1 MTGTPEPW
9 VLVCGGFHLKGGM
22 DRANAA
28 LATFL
33 ASRGHRVHLV
43 AHEVDPTLTAME
55 GVTTHVVARPG
66 GSYFLG
72 YSRLHRHGRIVA
84 RAVQAKSPD
93 ARVVVNGGNCS
104 WPDIN
109 WVHYVHHAWRPS
121 GSGRGSWFKFRTALE
136 SSLARRSELRSL
148 SKARVVIANSQ
159 RTRADIIDQ
168 LGIPAARVH
177 TVYLGSDAEWKE
189 VTPRMRAQ
197 ARERLGCGGEGPVA
211 AFVGGLGRDD
221 RKGFDTMLAAW
232 IVLCADPGWDVDLL
246 VAGGGREVESWKDRV
261 ERAGLA
267 RRIRMLG
274 FTERIDEVLAAS
286 DVLVSPV
293 RYEAYGLNVHEAICC
308 GVPAIVSACAGVAER
323 YPAQLGGLLL
333 RDPDDVGE
341 LVERMRAWRQS
352 IDAWKEAVKPL
363 TSEFRSRSWETMAQE
378 FVALAQNSADSTIN

>member
-1 MTGTPEPW
+1 MKGTPEPW
-9 VLVCGGFHLKGGM
+9 VLVAGGLHLKGGM

-33 ASRGHRVHLV
+33 ASRGHRVDLV
-43 AHEVDPTLTAME
+43 AHEVAPTLTAME
-55 GVTTHVVARPG
+55 GVTTHIVARPG
-66 GSYFLG
+66 GSFFLG
-72 YSRLHRHGRIVA
+72 DAMLHRRGRMVA

-93 ARVVVNGGNCS
+93 ARVVVNGGNCT

-121 GSGRGSWFKFRTALE
+121 GSGRGSWFKLRTAFE
-136 SSLARRSELRSL
+136 GSLARRSELRSL

-159 RTRADIIDQ
+159 RTRADIIDY

-177 TVYLGSDAEWKE
+177 TVYLGSNPDWHE
-189 VTPRMRAQ
+189 VTPRLRAQ
-197 ARERLGCGGEGPVA
+197 ARARLGCGGEGPVA

-232 IVLCADPGWDVDLL
+232 TILCADPQWDVDLI
-246 VAGGGREVESWKDRV
+246 VAGGGRGVESWTHRV

-267 RRIRMLG
+267 HRIRMLG
-274 FTERIDEVLAAS
+274 FTERVDEVLAAA

-308 GVPAIVSACAGVAER
+308 GVPAIVSGCAGVAER

-333 RDPDDVGE
+333 RDPGDAGE
-341 LVERMRAWRQS
+341 LVERMRGWRQS
-352 IDAWKEAVKPL
+352 VDAWRESVKPL
-363 TSEFRSRSWETMAQE
+363 TAEFRSRSWEAMAKE
-378 FVALAQNSADSTIN
+378 FVTLVQNSTDHD

>member
-1 MTGTPEPW
+1 MKGTPEPW

-43 AHEVDPTLTAME
+43 GHEVDPTLTAME
-55 GVTTHVVARPG
+55 GVTAHVVARPG
-66 GSYFLG
+66 GCTFSDTRAT
-72 YSRLHRHGRIVA
+72 SARPEVA
-84 RAVQAKSPD
+84 QAVQAKSPD

-136 SSLARRSELRSL
+136 SWLARRSELRSL

-168 LGIPAARVH
+168 LGIPAARVL

-197 ARERLGCGGEGPVA
+197 ARDGLA
-211 AFVGGLGRDD
+211 AARGSSRGICRRTRTRY

-232 IVLCADPGWDVDLL
+232 IVLCADPEWDVDLL
-246 VAGGGREVESWKDRV
+246 VAGGGREVQSWKVSSRTS
-261 ERAGLA
+261 RPCAS
-267 RRIRMLG
+267 IRCW
-274 FTERIDEVLAAS
+274 AS
-286 DVLVSPV
+286 PSD
-293 RYEAYGLNVHEAICC
+293 
-308 GVPAIVSACAGVAER
+308 
-323 YPAQLGGLLL
+323 
-333 RDPDDVGE
+333 
-341 LVERMRAWRQS
+341 
-352 IDAWKEAVKPL
+352 
-363 TSEFRSRSWETMAQE
+363 
-378 FVALAQNSADSTIN
+378 

>member
-1 MTGTPEPW
+1 MKGTLEPW

-43 AHEVDPTLTAME
+43 AHEVAPNLAAME

-72 YSRLHRHGRIVA
+72 YSTLDRRGRMVA
-84 RAVQAKSPD
+84 RAVKAQSPD
-93 ARVVVNGGNCS
+93 ARVVVNGGNCN

-121 GSGRGSWFKFRTALE
+121 GAGRGSWFKFRTALE

-148 SKARVVIANSQ
+148 SEARVIIANSQ
-159 RTRADIIDQ
+159 RTRTDIVD
-168 LGIPAARVH
+168 LGIPAARAQ
-177 TVYLGSDAEWKE
+177 TVYLGSNPEWQE

-197 ARERLGCGGEGPVA
+197 SRERLGCGREGPVA

-221 RKGFDTMLAAW
+221 RKGFDTMLSAW
-232 IVLCADPGWDVDLL
+232 TMLCADPRWDVDLL
-246 VAGGGREVESWKDRV
+246 VAGGGREVESWKGRV
-261 ERAGLA
+261 ENAGLA

-274 FTERIDEVLAAS
+274 FTERVEEVLAAS

-333 RDPDDVGE
+333 RDPGDAGE
-341 LVERMRAWRQS
+341 LVEKMRGWRRS
-352 IDAWKEAVKPL
+352 IDTWKESVKPL
-363 TSEFRSRSWETMAQE
+363 TAEFRSRSWETMAQE
-378 FVALAQNSADSTIN
+378 IVALVQNSADRN

>member
-1 MTGTPEPW
+1 MKGTLEPW

-33 ASRGHRVHLV
+33 ASRGHRVDLV
-43 AHEVDPTLTAME
+43 AHEVDPALTAME
-55 GVTTHVVARPG
+55 GVTSHVVARPG

-72 YSRLHRHGRIVA
+72 YSTLHRHGRIVA

-93 ARVVVNGGNCS
+93 ARVVVNGGNCN

-121 GSGRGSWFKFRTALE
+121 GSGRGTWFKFRTALE
-136 SSLARRSELRSL
+136 SALARRSELRSL
-148 SKARVVIANSQ
+148 SKARVVIANSE
-159 RTRADIIDQ
+159 RTRADIIN

-177 TVYLGSDAEWKE
+177 TVYLGSNPEWQE
-189 VTPRMRAQ
+189 VAPRMRAQ
-197 ARERLGCGGEGPVA
+197 ARERLGCGIEGPVA

-221 RKGFDTMLAAW
+221 RKGFDTMVAAW
-232 IVLCADPGWDVDLL
+232 IILCADTRWDVDLV

-267 RRIRMLG
+267 HRVRMLG
-274 FTERIDEVLAAS
+274 FTERVDEVLAAS

-333 RDPDDVGE
+333 RDPGDVGE

-352 IDAWKEAVKPL
+352 IDAWKELVKPL
-363 TSEFRSRSWETMAQE
+363 MAEFRSRSWDTMAQE
-378 FVALAQNSADSTIN
+378 FVTLAQNSADKIN

>member
-1 MTGTPEPW
+1 MKGTLEPW

-33 ASRGHRVHLV
+33 VSRGHRVHLV
-43 AHEVDPTLTAME
+43 AHEIAPSLAAME
-55 GVTTHVVARPG
+55 GVTTHFVAKPG
-66 GSYFLG
+66 GSFFLG
-72 YSRLHRHGRIVA
+72 YSTLHRRGRMVA

-121 GSGRGSWFKFRTALE
+121 GAGRGPWFKFRTALE
-136 SSLARRSELRSL
+136 SWTARRSELRSL

-159 RTRADIIDQ
+159 RTRADIIDH
-168 LGIPAARVH
+168 LGIPAERVH
-177 TVYLGSDAEWKE
+177 TVYLGSNPEWQPA
-189 VTPRMRAQ
+189 TTRIRAQ
-197 ARERLGCGGEGPVA
+197 ARERLGCGREGPVA

-221 RKGFDTMLAAW
+221 RKGFDTTLAAW
-232 IVLCADPGWDVDLL
+232 IILCADPRWDVDLI
-246 VAGGGREVESWKDRV
+246 VAGGGREVETWKSRV
-261 ERAGLA
+261 ARAGLA
-267 RRIRMLG
+267 HRVRMLG
-274 FTERIDEVLAAS
+274 FTERVDEVLAAA

-341 LVERMRAWRQS
+341 LVEKMRGWRQS
-352 IDAWKEAVKPL
+352 IDALKESVKPL
-363 TSEFRSRSWETMAQE
+363 TAEFRSRSWETMAQE
-378 FVALAQNSADSTIN
+378 FVALAQNSLDTIK

>member
-1 MTGTPEPW
+1 MKGTLEPW

-33 ASRGHRVHLV
+33 SSRGHRVHLV
-43 AHEVDPTLTAME
+43 AHEVAPSLAAME
-55 GVTTHVVARPG
+55 GVTTHIVARPG

-72 YSRLHRHGRIVA
+72 YSTLHRRGRMVA
-84 RAVQAKSPD
+84 RAVKAKSPD

-121 GSGRGSWFKFRTALE
+121 GAGRGTWFKFRTAVE
-136 SSLARRSELRSL
+136 STLARRSELRSL
-148 SKARVVIANSQ
+148 SEARVIVANSE
-159 RTRADIIDQ
+159 RTRGDIID

-177 TVYLGSDAEWKE
+177 TVYLGSNPEWQPA
-189 VTPRMRAQ
+189 TPRMRAQ
-197 ARERLGCGGEGPVA
+197 ARERLGCGREGPVA

-221 RKGFDTMLAAW
+221 RKGFDTMLSAW
-232 IVLCADPGWDVDLL
+232 TMLCADPQWDVDLL
-246 VAGGGREVESWKDRV
+246 VAGGGREVDSWKSRV

-267 RRIRMLG
+267 HRIRMLG
-274 FTERIDEVLAAS
+274 FTERVDEVLAAS

-323 YPAQLGGLLL
+323 YPAQLSGWLL

-341 LVERMRAWRQS
+341 LVERMRGWRQS
-352 IDAWKEAVKPL
+352 IDSWKESVKPL
-363 TSEFRSRSWETMAQE
+363 MAEFRSRSWETMAQE
-378 FVALAQNSADSTIN
+378 FVALAQNSADPIN

>member
-1 MTGTPEPW
+1 M
-9 VLVCGGFHLKGGM
+9 
-22 DRANAA
+22 
-28 LATFL
+28 
-33 ASRGHRVHLV
+33 
-43 AHEVDPTLTAME
+43 
-55 GVTTHVVARPG
+55 
-66 GSYFLG
+66 
-72 YSRLHRHGRIVA
+72 VA

-121 GSGRGSWFKFRTALE
+121 GAGRGAWFKFRTAVE
-136 SSLARRSELRSL
+136 STLARRSELRSL
-148 SKARVVIANSQ
+148 SEARIIIANSQ
-159 RTRADIIDQ
+159 RTRGDIID

-177 TVYLGSDAEWKE
+177 TVYLGSNPEWQP

-197 ARERLGCGGEGPVA
+197 ARERLGCGREGPVA

-232 IVLCADPGWDVDLL
+232 ISLCADPRWDVDLL
-246 VAGGGREVESWKDRV
+246 VAGGGREVESWKYRV

-267 RRIRMLG
+267 HRIRMLG
-274 FTERIDEVLAAS
+274 FTERVDEVLAAS

-341 LVERMRAWRQS
+341 LVERMRGWRQS
-352 IDAWKEAVKPL
+352 IDAWKESVKPL
-363 TSEFRSRSWETMAQE
+363 TAEFRSRSWETMAQE
-378 FVALAQNSADSTIN
+378 FVALAQNSADHD

>member
-1 MTGTPEPW
+1 MKGTLEPW

-43 AHEVDPTLTAME
+43 AHEVAPTVAAME
-55 GVTTHVVARPG
+55 GMTTHLVARPG

-72 YSRLHRHGRIVA
+72 YSTLRRRGRMVA
-84 RAVQAKSPD
+84 RAVKAKSPD
-93 ARVVVNGGNCS
+93 ARVVVNGGNCI

-121 GSGRGSWFKFRTALE
+121 GARRGTWFKFRTALE

-148 SKARVVIANSQ
+148 SEARIIIANSQ
-159 RTRADIIDQ
+159 RTRGDIID
-168 LGIPAARVH
+168 LGIPAASVH
-177 TVYLGSDAEWKE
+177 TVYLGSNPEWQPA
-189 VTPRMRAQ
+189 TPRMRAQ
-197 ARERLGCGGEGPVA
+197 ARERLGCGHEGPVA

-221 RKGFDTMLAAW
+221 RKGFDTVLAAW
-232 IVLCADPGWDVDLL
+232 NMLCADPRWDVDLL
-246 VAGGGREVESWKDRV
+246 VAGGGREVENWKSRV
-261 ERAGLA
+261 ERSGLA
-267 RRIRMLG
+267 NRIRMLG
-274 FTERIDEVLAAS
+274 FTEQVDEVLAAS

-323 YPAQLGGLLL
+323 YPAQLGALLL
-333 RDPDDVGE
+333 RDPCNVEE
-341 LVERMRAWRQS
+341 LVDRMRGWRQS
-352 IDAWKEAVKPL
+352 IDSWKESVKPL
-363 TSEFRSRSWETMAQE
+363 TAEFRSRSWETMAQE
-378 FVALAQNSADSTIN
+378 FVALAQNSADRN